1 MTRTT
6 KVGLMSRQTLRRR
19 WASRSSLWRTLVAAA
34 TLLSACGSDV
44 VGGPSF
50 AGTDAAGQVDAGAVL
65 DVGVNELDGAA
76 GDASDHDG
84 AGADSGATTAS
95 DAGDSVD
102 VSGST
107 PDAAAP
113 TAPTDVGAAD
123 GGSLDAGLIDTGP
136 ADTGSADSGSADTG
150 SADTGALDGGK
161 ADTAPVD
168 AGPADTGP
176 ADTGPAD
183 TGPADT
189 GPADGGKQAYCG
201 DVVCDATESAATCP
215 FDCSTTGATIW
226 PCVMGACAQQTTKCK
241 STIACVDAVGAALAC
256 ADSCLTLDS
265 ACVSKCQQAL
275 AVNGDGVALLTCG
288 VTKGCIIAGGPIC
301 GDGACGGGETPTTCP
316 LDCKTI
322 CGDGKCELPETG
334 VTCAQ
339 DCKPVFPACGDGA
352 CTSGES
358 AQSCAF
364 DCDPVTKPLY
374 QCVKTKCPS
383 QTATCLQDQ
392 ACTSAVLAGVIC
404 AQSCNKS
411 DIACLSGCAA
421 KTAGNASATA
431 VVSCGLGCFL

>member
-168 AGPADTGP
+168 AGP